1 MTQEK
6 IGYAVAAI
14 GGIGLGLLLGSEF
27 SGTYVTLSGASL
39 VIICLVGLGV
49 LSYQNKKKPKK

>member
-1 MTQEK
+1 MAQEK

-27 SGTYVTLSGASL
+27 SGTYVTLSGAGL
-39 VIICLVGLGV
+39 VIISLVGLGI
-49 LSYQNKKKPKK
+49 LSYKNKKR